1 MKKRKLLRNVS
12 LVALSALMVGG
23 TAMAFTGC
31 NKKDPNVL
39 DVFIFCGDA
48 DKATNQQIVDAAME
62 AFNEEYADLL
72 KNKDG
77 TQRTVRAE
85 INNIADTAEYFKQLQ
100 QRLQNNEAS
109 DVVYISPKYATT
121 YAQQGYVLDLTDYL
135 TGKTDGMSAGA
146 TANAN
151 EIWGDALAL
160 YATYPE
166 TDSNNRTT
174 YKNASEAVWN
184 ETDKVWKDG
193 DTTVGIYG
201 LPKDYSSFSMGYN
214 RNFFKSREAYGRL
227 DVAGEKPGRN
237 VCCEWHLLHLC

>member
-39 DVFIFCGDA
+39 DVFIFCSDA

-62 AFNEEYADLL
+62 AFNKEYADLL

-121 YAQQGYVLDLTDYL
+121 YAQQGYVLDLTEYL

-146 TANAN
+146 TANAT
-151 EIWGDALAL
+151 ERRIRTRRKPSGTIRTRSGRT
-160 YATYPE
+160 ATRPSAS
-166 TDSNNRTT
+166 TVCPRTIR
-174 YKNASEAVWN
+174 ASRWAI
-184 ETDKVWKDG
+184 TA
-193 DTTVGIYG
+193 T
-201 LPKDYSSFSMGYN
+201 SS
-214 RNFFKSREAYGRL
+214 RAR
-227 DVAGEKPGRN
+227 
-237 VCCEWHLLHLC
+237 

>member
-39 DVFIFCGDA
+39 DVFIFCSDA
-48 DKATNQQIVDAAME
+48 DKATNQQIVDAAMD
-62 AFNEEYADLL
+62 AFNKEYADLL

-121 YAQQGYVLDLTDYL
+121 YAQQGYVLDLTEYL

-160 YATYPE
+160 YAE
-166 TDSNNRTT
+166 RRIRTRRKPSGT
-174 YKNASEAVWN
+174 IRTRSGRTATRPSAS
-184 ETDKVWKDG
+184 
-193 DTTVGIYG
+193 TVCPRTIRASRWAITAT
-201 LPKDYSSFSMGYN
+201 SS
-214 RNFFKSREAYGRL
+214 RAR
-227 DVAGEKPGRN
+227 
-237 VCCEWHLLHLC
+237 

>member
-39 DVFIFCGDA
+39 DVFIFCSDA

-62 AFNEEYADLL
+62 AFNTEYADLL

-100 QRLQNNEAS
+100 QRLQNWIRLS
-109 DVVYISPKYATT
+109 RSVY
-121 YAQQGYVLDLTDYL
+121 
-135 TGKTDGMSAGA
+135 
-146 TANAN
+146 
-151 EIWGDALAL
+151 
-160 YATYPE
+160 
-166 TDSNNRTT
+166 
-174 YKNASEAVWN
+174 
-184 ETDKVWKDG
+184 
-193 DTTVGIYG
+193 
-201 LPKDYSSFSMGYN
+201 
-214 RNFFKSREAYGRL
+214 SREQQETAM
-227 DVAGEKPGRN
+227 
-237 VCCEWHLLHLC
+237 